1 MNPLIS
7 QLKDLE
13 DAVIARE
20 KSFIARF
27 VMEDPLLGLNGIW
40 FGAENIKFYFV
51 TYEGTHIT
59 NQITWDEF
67 NNWLENK

>member
-1 MNPLIS
+1 MDTIIT
-7 QLKDLE
+7 QLKKLE
-13 DAVIARE
+13 DLVFERE
-20 KSFIARF
+20 SSFIVRF

-59 NQITWDEF
+59 NQITWEEF
-67 NNWLENK
+67 NNWLEGK

>member
-1 MNPLIS
+1 MNSLIS

-13 DAVIARE
+13 DTVIARE

-40 FGAENIKFYFV
+40 FGAENIKFYYV
-51 TYEGTHIT
+51 TYEGAHIT
-59 NQITWDEF
+59 DQINWVDF
-67 NNWLENK
+67 NDWLENK